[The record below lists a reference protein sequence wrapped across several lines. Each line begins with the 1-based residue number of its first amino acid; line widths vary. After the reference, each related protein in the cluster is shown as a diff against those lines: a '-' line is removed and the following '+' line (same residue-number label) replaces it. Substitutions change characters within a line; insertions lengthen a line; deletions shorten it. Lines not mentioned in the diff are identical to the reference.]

1 MVLRLI
7 QSALLAAGLLL
18 APASS
23 LLAAEAPPPS
33 PPTGDV
39 LVTVTGETGSPLR
52 LTAADLAKLP
62 RRTVHVADHG
72 KNATFEGTP
81 LADVLKLVGA
91 PLGENLRK
99 DKLLLVLVVDAR
111 DGYHAA
117 FSLPE
122 IDPEF
127 TDREI
132 LLADKKDQKPLS
144 AEEGPLRV
152 VVPGEKKGARWVRQ
166 VSALRIE
173 RASVPK
179 EQPKDQKQ
187 P

>member
-18 APASS
+18 APAP
-23 LLAAEAPPPS
+23 LLAAEAPPS
-33 PPTGDV
+33 GDV
-39 LVTVTGETGSPLR
+39 LLTVTGETGSPLR

-72 KNATFEGTP
+72 KDAAFEGTP
-81 LADVLKLVGA
+81 LVDVLKLVGA
-91 PLGENLRK
+91 PFGEALRK

-117 FSLPE
+117 FALPE

-132 LLADKKDQKPLS
+132 LLVDKRDQKPLS
-144 AEEGPLRV
+144 AEEGPLRI

-166 VSALRIE
+166 VVALRIE
-173 RASVPK
+173 RAPA
-179 EQPKDQKQ
+179 PKQ